1 MMGASCDN
9 DNGSPREKMEVELP
23 EALENFRDLS
33 SGVLVVVANE
43 DEERAVIR
51 TLRAKMQRHP
61 RSKFD
66 FQMLGSIHRVM
77 MRP

>member
-1 MMGASCDN
+1 MPEQSRREFLKTAIKAAGVAGAAMMGASCDN

-43 DEERAVIR
+43 DEERR
-51 TLRAKMQRHP
+51 
-61 RSKFD
+61 
-66 FQMLGSIHRVM
+66 
-77 MRP
+77 